1 MGETVIG
8 GNPNRRLQVKAARGS
23 REAKPKRREFTK
35 ARRAEFLAHFA
46 ATCNAKGSARAVGV
60 SHSTVYAHRRS
71 DERFRLAWEEALD
84 QGYARLEAQL
94 VREASEPIAVEA
106 DEAAAEA
113 AARQIDAKTALA
125 ILEAYRRNRG
135 ARPGDILPRHSDAEV
150 ARARLEQLMI
160 RHGMIEDEAAGE
172 PA

>member
-8 GNPNRRLQVKAARGS
+8 GHTRRRLQVKAARGS
-23 REAKPKRREFTK
+23 QKRRPKRREFTA
-35 ARRAEFLAHFA
+35 ARKAEFLCHFA
-46 ATCNAKGSARAVGV
+46 ATCNAKASALAAGV
-60 SHSTVYAHRRS
+60 AQNTVYAHRRS
-71 DERFRLAWEEALD
+71 DEQFRLAWEEALD

-113 AARQIDAKTALA
+113 VMREIDARTALA

-150 ARARLEQLMI
+150 ARARLEALMI
-160 RHGMIEDEAAGE
+160 RHGMIDSEGAGE
-172 PA
+172 RA